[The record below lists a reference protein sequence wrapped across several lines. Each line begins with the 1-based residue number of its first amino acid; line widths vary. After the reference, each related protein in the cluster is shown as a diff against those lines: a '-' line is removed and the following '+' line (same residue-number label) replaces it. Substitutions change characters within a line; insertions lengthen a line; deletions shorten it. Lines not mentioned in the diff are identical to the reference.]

1 MVNAHAGRT
10 HATAA
15 GGAHWQPCLDGTRRG
30 SGTVSV
36 VVGGA
41 MDSAFRFRG
50 LLWLCAVAFLSGV
63 VLHAWQ
69 SGHPPVHELAPVFTL
84 TDLQGQAVSLG
95 AFRGEDV
102 VLRFSSLGCTPC
114 RADWAELRQWETTA
128 PGVTVLAVEVGQSLG
143 TVRSEMGYEDPTVP
157 VVVDSSGRVAQEYGV
172 RTIPSLA
179 FINKQ
184 GVLVS
189 LEVVG
194 TSTGLWPQATW
205 LHYDGLLQKANG

>member
-1 MVNAHAGRT
+1 
-10 HATAA
+10 
-15 GGAHWQPCLDGTRRG
+15 
-30 SGTVSV
+30 
-36 VVGGA
+36 
-41 MDSAFRFRG
+41 
-50 LLWLCAVAFLSGV
+50 
-63 VLHAWQ
+63 
-69 SGHPPVHELAPVFTL
+69 
-84 TDLQGQAVSLG
+84 
-95 AFRGEDV
+95 
-102 VLRFSSLGCTPC
+102 
-114 RADWAELRQWETTA
+114 
-128 PGVTVLAVEVGQSLG
+128 VTVLAVEVGQSLG